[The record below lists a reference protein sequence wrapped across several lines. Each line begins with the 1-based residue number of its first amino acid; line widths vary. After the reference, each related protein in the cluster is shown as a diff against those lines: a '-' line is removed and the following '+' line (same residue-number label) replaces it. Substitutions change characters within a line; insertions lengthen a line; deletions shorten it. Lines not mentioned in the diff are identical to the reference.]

1 MSPTDRRAHVKE
13 LQHEFY
19 RLFLRRRHNAIQ
31 MAQTIDPQI
40 EPASYSVLSTLQR
53 EGPQRMTAISKHL
66 GIGKPTLSRQ
76 LSTLES
82 RGFLTKKA
90 DPADGR
96 ALVIS
101 LTPQGRARLESA
113 QQDRSERYLHML
125 QPWSEEEIVTLSGLL
140 HKLNQTYVEYD
151 AEHGAG
157 NAPPPGAAAANAAHT
172 PVTVQDA

>member
-1 MSPTDRRAHVKE
+1 MSSSDRRAHVKE

-19 RLFLRRRHNAIQ
+19 RLFVRRRHNAIQ
-31 MAQTIDPQI
+31 MAQTIDPEI
-40 EPASYSVLSTLQR
+40 EPAAYSVLFTLQR
-53 EGPQRMTAISKHL
+53 EGPQRMTAIAKHL

-76 LSTLES
+76 LSALEG

-101 LTPQGRARLESA
+101 LTQQGSSRLESA

-125 QPWSEEEIVTLSGLL
+125 QPWNEEEIVSLSGLL
-140 HKLNQTYVEYD
+140 HKLNQTYAEYD
-151 AEHGAG
+151 AAHGAG
-157 NAPPPGAAAANAAHT
+157 NAPPPGVSAASAA
-172 PVTVQDA
+172 QDAVKIQDT